1 MLTRLRSCRY
11 IGLAQGSLGPFLE
24 ANRSNESTGGPL
36 SSSPRQ
42 TFATVTGFWDDEPDR
57 KSAIAGIP
65 HFTDLLVGACG
76 STLNGTT
83 DVSEI
88 SNFKSTLSL

>member
-1 MLTRLRSCRY
+1 MQNLSVLTSQPSCRY

-24 ANRSNESTGGPL
+24 VSRSNE
-36 SSSPRQ
+36 SPRQ
-42 TFATVTGFWDDEPDR
+42 TFATVTGFWDDDPDGE
-57 KSAIAGIP
+57 SVIAGIP

-83 DVSEI
+83 DTSEI
-88 SNFKSTLSL
+88 SDFKSTLSL

>member
-1 MLTRLRSCRY
+1 MPSLCRY
-11 IGLAQGSLGPFLE
+11 VGLAQGSLGPFLE
-24 ANRSNESTGGPL
+24 VSRSNESTGWPL
-36 SSSPRQ
+36 YSSHRQ
-42 TFATVTGFWDDEPDR
+42 TFATVTGFDDVEPDGE
-57 KSAIAGIP
+57 SVIAGIP

-88 SNFKSTLSL
+88 SDFKSTLSL